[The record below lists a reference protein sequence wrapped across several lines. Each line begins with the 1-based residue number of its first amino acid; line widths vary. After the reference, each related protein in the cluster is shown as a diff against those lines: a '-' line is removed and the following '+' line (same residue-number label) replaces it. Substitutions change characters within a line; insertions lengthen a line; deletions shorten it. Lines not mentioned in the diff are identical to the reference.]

1 LKGLGCSKYIAMKN
15 VLITGGSSGIGLA
28 IAAKLVEA
36 GGWKVISVSRNPEK
50 IDRGLQLHPNLK
62 NKVDFQIADVSEEE
76 QCDRVF
82 EYLNE
87 NYKTLHGLV
96 NNAALLTSG
105 GIFDLGFDEWNKSL
119 KVNLSGPFYLTRKLL
134 PLLVAADD
142 ASVLNISSIA
152 SKTPGRS
159 IAYSVSKAG
168 LDMLTEFLAGELGP
182 FGIRVN
188 AINPGLV
195 ETNLHLDS
203 KVFDDPEKYRSMLEK
218 SKADY
223 PVGRIGKPEDIA
235 QLAEFLLSGK
245 SSWIT
250 GSIIRIDGG
259 TSVLNQILPQ
269 KKKPL

>member
-1 LKGLGCSKYIAMKN
+1 
-15 VLITGGSSGIGLA
+15 VITGGSSGIGLA
-28 IAAKLVEA
+28 IAAKLIEA
-36 GGWKVISVSRNPEK
+36 DGWKVISASRSKEK
-50 IDRGLQLHPNLK
+50 IHRGLQLYPNLK
-62 NKVDFQIADVSEEE
+62 DKVDFQIADVSQER
-76 QCDRVF
+76 QCDKFF
-82 EYLNE
+82 EYLDK

-105 GIFDLGFDEWNKSL
+105 GILDMGFDVWNRSL
-119 KVNLSGPFYLTRKLL
+119 RVNLSGPFYLTQKLL
-134 PLLVAADD
+134 PLLTATAD
-142 ASVLNISSIA
+142 ASIVNISSIA

-168 LDMLTEFLAGELGP
+168 LDMFTEFLAGELGP

-195 ETNLHLDS
+195 ETNLHLDA

-218 SKADY
+218 SKTEY
-223 PVGRIGKPEDIA
+223 PIGRIGKPEDIA

-259 TSVLNQILPQ
+259 TSVFNQILPP
-269 KKKPL
+269 KVNPH